1 VCDKSVS
8 QAKSLSNASTQN
20 QQQLHDS
27 NHDLVSTDLFS
38 GRFQGMILGL
48 PIVKKLMS
56 QQKGANPKIT
66 HPCILNKPKA

>member
-1 VCDKSVS
+1 MY
-8 QAKSLSNASTQN
+8 SNKPLHD

-27 NHDLVSTDLFS
+27 NHDPVSTDLFS

-56 QQKGANPKIT
+56 QQKGAKPKIT